1 MKCCH
6 RMQPKHEQRQREWTH
21 AEIGNV
27 LFEAVRGILMIKHA
41 KLVLPSESRTV
52 TRLLSL
58 PHNLFFQ
65 SQPKE
70 KSEKSWKNAEKSLK
84 NRKKLRA
91 IKCRLFR
98 LPLTNCCYSN
108 ERLQHSPRKKQKL
121 MIIIRFFSVC
131 LCRANINFVH
141 VNVSVH
147 KWNYI
152 WLGASSIRH
161 TKNFNSR

>member
-1 MKCCH
+1 
-6 RMQPKHEQRQREWTH
+6 MQKWNVATECNRSTNKDNEDWTH

-84 NRKKLRA
+84 NRKKNHG
-91 IKCRLFR
+91 
-98 LPLTNCCYSN
+98 P
-108 ERLQHSPRKKQKL
+108 
-121 MIIIRFFSVC
+121 
-131 LCRANINFVH
+131 
-141 VNVSVH
+141 
-147 KWNYI
+147 
-152 WLGASSIRH
+152 
-161 TKNFNSR
+161 